1 MEEKIDFYPWVY
13 SGNGS
18 SGEYSAKPAD
28 KDCEAWL
35 RETGKPDGFA
45 SVLNE
50 WQKKDREEDKLN
62 KCVFV
67 SDGIFDYEQWNT
79 QNLRILFILKEA
91 YDKTEKNKD
100 GLYAWDEPDWL
111 MRRLNDGE
119 KNLGVTWRRIYQWT
133 KAISDMYDKKDASF
147 EAVERIGNAK
157 DIFKRIA
164 VINVKKT
171 NGESMSNNRVL
182 KKHAKRHSEE
192 LLKQI
197 KMINPTIIVCG
208 YTCWL
213 LDIALGK
220 QGKRIVRKKRNCELW
235 YKTKELTGRE
245 VTVIDFWH
253 PACRM
258 EDKTLYEEMK
268 TCLTTCESGVAEN
281 KEENYV
287 KE

>member
-28 KDCEAWL
+28 KDFEAWL
-35 RETGKPDGFA
+35 RETGKPDDFV

-67 SDGIFDYEQWNT
+67 SDGIFDYEQWNI

-111 MRRLNDGE
+111 MRRLNDSE

-133 KAISDMYDKKDASF
+133 KAISDAYDKKDASF

-164 VINVKKT
+164 VINVKKM
-171 NGESMSNNRVL
+171 NGESSSAAGDLR
-182 KKHAKRHSEE
+182 KHAIRHSKE

-197 KMINPTIIVCG
+197 KMINPTVIVCG

-213 LDIALGK
+213 LDVALNE
-220 QGKRIVRKKRNCELW
+220 QGKRIVRQKKNDNLW
-235 YKTKELTGRE
+235 YKTKELTGKE
-245 VTVIDFWH
+245 VAVIDFWH
-253 PACRM
+253 PACRG
-258 EDKTLYEEMK
+258 EDKTLYEELK
-268 TCLTTCESGVAEN
+268 KSLAACENNVAEN
-281 KEENYV
+281 VGENEV